1 MQSGVDL
8 FKTSSFVYMSLPQRV
23 LLKINIACPVCLRHG
38 RGIGHRLE
46 LSSGVGGSFSKGHYL
61 FTQQIFTKQDGR
73 RKGIP
78 GRENSL
84 NKAKKRGKQG

>member
-8 FKTSSFVYMSLPQRV
+8 FKTSSFVYMSLPQRL

-46 LSSGVGGSFSKGHYL
+46 LSSGGGGGAFPKDTIYLLSKYL
-61 FTQQIFTKQDGR
+61 PSKMGGGR
-73 RKGIP
+73 
-78 GRENSL
+78 
-84 NKAKKRGKQG
+84 AFQGERTV

>member
-1 MQSGVDL
+1 MQNGVDL

-23 LLKINIACPVCLRHG
+23 LLKINIACPVCLHHG
-38 RGIGHRLE
+38 RGIGHGLE
-46 LSSGVGGSFSKGHYL
+46 LSSRGGSFSRGHYL

-84 NKAKKRGKQG
+84 NKAKERGKQG